1 MTFAELGLSPEVLK
15 AVEEL
20 GYASPTPIQ
29 AKAIPVVLGGSD
41 VLAAAQTGTGKTAAF
56 TLPLLSRLRAHANN
70 SASPAMHPVR
80 ARIPSTV
87 LDPVCAALSWNTSS
101 APPRPS
107 PMNMSW

>member
-41 VLAAAQTGTGKTAAF
+41 VLAAA
-56 TLPLLSRLRAHANN
+56 
-70 SASPAMHPVR
+70 
-80 ARIPSTV
+80 
-87 LDPVCAALSWNTSS
+87 
-101 APPRPS
+101 
-107 PMNMSW
+107 